1 MIVSG
6 VTAQDIRDVVA
17 KLNATDYDG
26 NVVIERLD
34 TLNQKGTRHTLKLGT
49 ADSRKHG
56 SRRAGSGRH
65 GKWLCWHGFRDVVR
79 AIMAVNPDAKVRSMK
94 AVYDGSVGFE
104 RVYPSTA
111 ETNIGSLYQPAYMP
125 DMCVGSCAGDWE

>member
-17 KLNATDYDG
+17 KLNATDYSD
-26 NVVIERLD
+26 NIVIERLE
-34 TLNQKGTRHTLKLGT
+34 TLNRKDTRHALKLGT

-56 SRRAGSGRH
+56 SRRSGRGRH

-79 AIMAVNPDAKVRSMK
+79 AIMEVNPDATVRTSQ
-94 AVYDGSVGFE
+94 AVYDGKFGFE
-104 RVYPSTA
+104 RNYPNTA
-111 ETNIGSLYQPAYMP
+111 DTNVGSLFQPAYMP
-125 DMCVGSCAGDWE
+125 DMCVGTCAGDWE